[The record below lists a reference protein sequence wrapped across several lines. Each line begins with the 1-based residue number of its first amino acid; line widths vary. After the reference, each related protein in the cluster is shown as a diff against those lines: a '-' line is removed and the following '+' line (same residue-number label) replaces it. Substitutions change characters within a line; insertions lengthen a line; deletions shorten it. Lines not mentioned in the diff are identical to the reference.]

1 MGWAVSSPDTL
12 ATDVLVIGAGP
23 AGSAAARRL
32 ALGGLEVVLV
42 DRFEFPRDKVCGD
55 ALIPDALEAVAS
67 LGLDPMV
74 RAAARSLR
82 GVTIYAPDGTA
93 VSIAG
98 ECACLP
104 RTHLDRI
111 LQASAVDAGASF
123 LAPLTLV
130 RWQRRDGSSTAT
142 FRNRASAEHLEI
154 ASRVTILAT
163 GAGIEGITLSN
174 VVERREPSAVALR
187 GYFRVSPDVSRAHTH
202 LCISYDRRILPGY
215 GWIFPGPDD
224 VFNLGVGYFLDSRM
238 PPPATSLGELWRA
251 FATRFE
257 PARRLIDAARPLGS
271 MKGAPL
277 RTALRGSR
285 LHGPGLLVVGEAAG
299 TTYSL
304 SGEGIGKA
312 MATGIVAADVVLDH
326 ARRARPL
333 DAAGPDYERCVRQR
347 FGERFAAYASAQR
360 WLERPWLANV
370 IAARARRSAYAAR
383 QLHGML
389 TETTHPRELFSIG
402 GLLRSLVS

>member
-1 MGWAVSSPDTL
+1 MSSPGTL
-12 ATDVLVIGAGP
+12 VTDVLVIGAGP

-67 LGLDPMV
+67 LGLDSMV

-111 LQASAVDAGASF
+111 LQTSAVDAGASF

-142 FRNRASAEHLEI
+142 FRNRASAEHVEI
-154 ASRVTILAT
+154 AAGVTILAT

-187 GYFRVSPDVSRAHTH
+187 GYFRVPPDVSRAHTH

-224 VFNLGVGYFLDSRM
+224 VFNLGVGYFLDSQT
-238 PPPATSLGELWRA
+238 PPPATNLGELWRA

-277 RTALRGSR
+277 RTALRGSH
-285 LHGPGLLVVGEAAG
+285 LHGPGVLVVGEAAG
-299 TTYSL
+299 STYSL

-347 FGERFAAYASAQR
+347 FGERFAAYAGAQR

-370 IAARARRSAYAAR
+370 IAARARRSAYATR

-402 GLLRSLVS
+402 GLLRTLVS